1 MTEASDFLASNTPVR
16 HEVDTPAGLLIVFVK
31 PMTWIQQQEAIS
43 QFVDFVIEDEEMRPS
58 IDFGGY
64 WKYVLSN
71 CVKKTEP
78 KISKKELLNLSPEV
92 GQALIEILPSIE
104 DMMGSIS
111 GGEPDPLE

>member
-16 HEVDTPAGLLIVFVK
+16 HEEDTPAGPLVVFVK

-43 QFVDFVIEDEEMRPS
+43 QFVDFVIEDDEMRPT

-71 CVKKTEP
+71 CVTKTEP
-78 KISKKELLNLSPEV
+78 KISKSDLKNLSPEV
-92 GQALIEILPSIE
+92 GQALVTILPSIE
-104 DMMGSIS
+104 DLMSAMS
-111 GGEPDPLE
+111 GGEPSPLE